1 MPKSKL
7 PYKEFK
13 WTPALAYA
21 IGLLV
26 TDGNLSKDGRHIT
39 MTSVDKS
46 LLKTFKLCLKIK
58 NKITPSYNNGY
69 SKRVCY
75 RVQFSD
81 VQLYNWF
88 LDIGITPAKTHTIG
102 ALNIPK
108 NVFRDFL
115 RGHLDGDGYI
125 QNYTDNYNI
134 YKGKRYINNRIYTR
148 FISASETHIR
158 WLYKMIKK
166 CLSVKGALLFKK
178 PLQKNRVPMWEI
190 KFAKYDSLKL
200 FKWFYYKKD
209 LPALARK
216 RKIADSLLKRV
227 VNNKLIR

>member
-1 MPKSKL
+1 MADTYDSKSYAARREGSTPPGHQNMPKSKL

-88 LDIGITPAKTHTIG
+88 LDIGIT
-102 ALNIPK
+102 L
-108 NVFRDFL
+108 
-115 RGHLDGDGYI
+115 
-125 QNYTDNYNI
+125 QNTYY
-134 YKGKRYINNRIYTR
+134 RR
-148 FISASETHIR
+148 FKYSQ
-158 WLYKMIKK
+158 K
-166 CLSVKGALLFKK
+166 CL
-178 PLQKNRVPMWEI
+178 
-190 KFAKYDSLKL
+190 
-200 FKWFYYKKD
+200 
-209 LPALARK
+209 
-216 RKIADSLLKRV
+216 
-227 VNNKLIR
+227 

>member
-1 MPKSKL
+1 MVILREYVTVFNSAMFN
-7 PYKEFK
+7 YITGF
-13 WTPALAYA
+13 WISAL
-21 IGLLV
+21 LL
-26 TDGNLSKDGRHIT
+26 L
-39 MTSVDKS
+39 
-46 LLKTFKLCLKIK
+46 
-58 NKITPSYNNGY
+58 
-69 SKRVCY
+69 
-75 RVQFSD
+75 
-81 VQLYNWF
+81 
-88 LDIGITPAKTHTIG
+88 KTHTIG

-115 RGHLDGDGYI
+115 SKYLDGDGYI

-200 FKWFYYKKD
+200 FKWFYYKKIYR
-209 LPALARK
+209 L
-216 RKIADSLLKRV
+216 
-227 VNNKLIR
+227 

>member
-21 IGLLV
+21 IGLLA

-39 MTSVDKS
+39 MTS
-46 LLKTFKLCLKIK
+46 
-58 NKITPSYNNGY
+58 
-69 SKRVCY
+69 
-75 RVQFSD
+75 
-81 VQLYNWF
+81 
-88 LDIGITPAKTHTIG
+88 
-102 ALNIPK
+102 

-125 QNYTDNYNI
+125 QTYTDNYNI
-134 YKGKRYINNRIYTR
+134 YRKKRYINTRIYTR
-148 FISASETHIR
+148 FISASEIHIR

-178 PLQKNRVPMWEI
+178 PLQKNHVPMWEI
-190 KFAKYDSLKL
+190 RFAKYDSLKL
-200 FKWFYYKKD
+200 FKWFYYKQD

-216 RKIADSLLKRV
+216 RKIAESLLKRV